1 MPTLNHDDAPRLV
14 MPDRAE
20 STAQMKIDRG
30 TWAGRAYAKY
40 DRAAVMRIVRAVA
53 EAAYQ
58 SAQHYAEWAVRETGM
73 GVVEHKRLKNEL
85 SSHALVDFYE
95 DMDLVNPR
103 VDTGRKIVELP
114 RPAGMILAL
123 TPATNP
129 VSTIFY
135 KTILAVLSRN
145 AILFSPHPLARECC
159 CDAAARLAAAA
170 EQAGAPAGLI
180 QCIEAP
186 SVPLV
191 QALMSSPKIQVILA
205 TGGNPM
211 VRAAYSSGNPA
222 IGVGPS
228 NIPVYVDPDTD
239 QTAAARRIIDSKSF
253 DNSVLCTNE
262 SVLISLERDR
272 SRLERAL
279 RANGAH
285 ICSEG
290 EVVKLREWLFPEGRL
305 NTASVGKSAVWI
317 ATQAGFRVAS
327 SSRVLVAPI
336 ETVGIDEPLSKEKL
350 APVLS
355 WTMVASFERAT
366 AVARMLLRMHGAG
379 HSASFHGEDPQKA
392 MDYAAALPVYRVV
405 VNAPCSQGAAG
416 FSTHLAPSFTIGTG
430 YFGRSSVGEN
440 IGPQHLVHWTRLAWN
455 SDSAV
460 PMGDFTNVQM
470 TFEGPDSAPRAPA
483 SSRPV
488 LAAVPPSGASE
499 PGGMDRDMLR
509 QLILQELREL
519 TRGQP

>member
-1 MPTLNHDDAPRLV
+1 MLNQDDAPRLV

-20 STAQMKIDRG
+20 AAAQMKIDRG
-30 TWAGRAYAKY
+30 NWAGRAYAKY
-40 DRAAVMRIVRAVA
+40 ERAAVMRIVRAVA

-58 SAQHYAEWAVRETGM
+58 SAQRYAEWAVRETGM

-103 VDTGRKIVELP
+103 VDAGRKIIEFP
-114 RPAGMILAL
+114 RPAGLIFAL

-129 VSTIFY
+129 VSSVFY
-135 KTILAVLSRN
+135 KTILALMSRN

-159 CDAAARLAAAA
+159 YDAANLLAATA
-170 EQAGAPAGLI
+170 EAAGAPAGLI
-180 QCIEAP
+180 QCVEAP

-191 QALMSSPKIQVILA
+191 QKLMASPKIQVILA

-228 NIPVYVDPDTD
+228 NVPVYVDPDAD
-239 QTAAARRIIDSKSF
+239 QNLAAKRIVDSKSF

-262 SVLISLERDR
+262 SVLLSLSHDR

-285 ICSEG
+285 ICNESE
-290 EVVKLREWLFPEGRL
+290 VAKLRDYLFPGGQL
-305 NTASVGKSAVWI
+305 NTASVGKSAIWV
-317 ATQAGFRVAS
+317 AAQAGFRVAPS
-327 SSRVLVAPI
+327 ARILVAPVERI
-336 ETVGIDEPLSKEKL
+336 GIDEPLSKEKL
-350 APVLS
+350 APVLA
-355 WTMVASFERAT
+355 WATADSFERAT
-366 AVARMLLRMHGAG
+366 AMAQMLVRMNGAG

-392 MDYAAALPVYRVV
+392 MDYAAALSVYRVV
-405 VNAPCSQGAAG
+405 VNSPCSQGAAG
-416 FSTHLAPSFTIGTG
+416 FATHLAPSFTIGTG

-455 SDSAV
+455 ADDAV
-460 PMGDFTNVQM
+460 AMGDVTNVRLA
-470 TFEGPDSAPRAPA
+470 FEGPDSPPRPPA
-483 SSRPV
+483 SRPT
-488 LAAVPPSGASE
+488 LAAVPPPAANE
-499 PGGMDRDMLR
+499 AGGMDREVLR
-509 QLILQELREL
+509 QIILQELREL
-519 TRGQP
+519 TRGQS